1 MQAFDGSA
9 LEKVP
14 GRWAG
19 LVRGTQRSSSYFRCI
34 CGMRVSPSLGYW
46 VRGSKKFMLGEKLTR
61 IEGEKRL
68 KV

>member
-19 LVRGTQRSSSYFRCI
+19 RGDTTELQLSSLYI
-34 CGMRVSPSLGYW
+34 YMYIYLCGMRVSPSLGYW
-46 VRGSKKFMLGEKLTR
+46 VRGSKKIMLEKS
-61 IEGEKRL
+61 
-68 KV
+68 